1 MLELLFTRIYNL
13 KIAKLYAEN
22 SENCTI
28 SKQSLLWYHS
38 YGTNEN

>member
-1 MLELLFTRIYNL
+1 MLELLFTRIYDL
-13 KIAKLYAEN
+13 KIVKFYAEN
-22 SENCTI
+22 SENCMI